1 MGRLCAAMTP
11 GIIIEIGGAA
21 VLVRCDDR
29 VFLAAIEDRYVNFL
43 TAAPSVKPIEM
54 ELAVAPDGVSAIGLG
69 SVRVSCTEGGW
80 SFERADFRAGWSPN
94 DGRVWVRQLD
104 PSLHSFD
111 SVLRILHSFL
121 VVSRGG
127 FLLHAA
133 SGIRNGSAFLFS
145 GVSGAGKTTISR
157 LAPPDAILLTDEI
170 SYIVPMEGGYR
181 AFGTPFAG
189 DLGTPG
195 DNASA
200 HLKVAYLLAQG
211 PDNRS
216 DPVSYKEAAA
226 SLLRN
231 VLFFAADD
239 PGLVRL
245 VFDTACQF
253 AASVPVRR
261 LTFVPTPR
269 IWEMIV

>member
-1 MGRLCAAMTP
+1 MTP
-11 GIIIEIGGAA
+11 AIMIEIGGAA

-29 VFLAAIEDRYVNFL
+29 VFLAGIGDRYANFL
-43 TAAPSVKPIEM
+43 TATPSVEPVEM
-54 ELAVAPDGVSAIGLG
+54 NLAVGPDGIPAVG
-69 SVRVSCTEGGW
+69 SVRVTCTEGRW
-80 SFERADFRAGWSPN
+80 LFERADFRAEWSPGA
-94 DGRVWVRQLD
+94 GRAWIRQSE

-111 SVLRILHSFL
+111 SVLRILHSLL

-133 SGIRNGSAFLFS
+133 SAIRHGSAFLFS

-170 SYIVPMEGGYR
+170 SYIVPMEGGGYR

-195 DNASA
+195 DNVSA
-200 HLKVAYLLAQG
+200 PLKAAYLLAQG
-211 PDNRS
+211 TDNRS
-216 DPVSYKEAAA
+216 DPVLYREAAA
-226 SLLRN
+226 GLLRN
-231 VLFFAADD
+231 TLFFATE

-245 VFDTACQF
+245 VFDTACRF

-261 LTFVPTPR
+261 LTFAPTPR